1 MESELYTIVRKA
13 KQGDHEAFR
22 QLIARFKGQ
31 VFRHAFAMLHD
42 RMEAEDVTQ
51 EAFVK
56 AYYSLHSLDSEY
68 AFASWLTRIVTNL
81 CYTRAQKKKREAA
94 WITENT
100 DVISTTVSGGIG
112 PIERKQMQMTIEE
125 GMERLSVDHRTV
137 IVLRDIQ
144 GFTYEEIAN
153 ILQVPVGTVKSR
165 ISAARLSLRKHLE
178 TREDC

>member
-1 MESELYTIVRKA
+1 VESELYTLVRDA
-13 KQGDHEAFR
+13 KQGSNEAFT

-31 VFRHAFAMLHD
+31 AFRHAFAVLHD

-68 AFASWLTRIVTNL
+68 AFASWLARIVTNL
-81 CYTRAQKKKREAA
+81 CYTRAQKKKREAT
-94 WITENT
+94 WIIENT
-100 DVISTTVSGGIG
+100 DALSSSLSGGPG
-112 PIERKQMQMTIEE
+112 PIERKQLQMTIEE
-125 GMERLSVDHRTV
+125 GMKQLSLDHRTA

-144 GFTYEEIAN
+144 GFTYDEIAT

-165 ISAARLSLRKHLE
+165 ISAARLSLRKQLE
-178 TREDC
+178 N